1 MNMLSMIYIV
11 ALLGVAVGFLVISLK
26 NKSKAGC
33 CGSNCGCHE
42 NRTS

>member
-1 MNMLSMIYIV
+1 MLSFIYITILV
-11 ALLGVAVGFLVISLK
+11 GVAVGGLGVALK

-33 CGSNCGCHE
+33 CGTNCGGHE

>member
-1 MNMLSMIYIV
+1 MLSFIYISV
-11 ALLGVAVGFLVISLK
+11 IVGVAVGLLVISLK

-33 CGSNCGCHE
+33 CGTNCGCHE

>member
-1 MNMLSMIYIV
+1 MLSFIYITILV
-11 ALLGVAVGFLVISLK
+11 GVAVGGLVVALR

-33 CGSNCGCHE
+33 CGSNCECHE

>member
-1 MNMLSMIYIV
+1 MLSFIYITILV
-11 ALLGVAVGFLVISLK
+11 GVAVGGLVVVLK

-33 CGSNCGCHE
+33 CGTNCGCHE